1 VLTRNATHERSK
13 VKAFRAVTL
22 RSNGPQYSSRFWTR
36 KSSLRA
42 HFTEETV
49 YNVGAMA
56 RPESFPGVHEDA
68 SMTARVSRAAAARTT
83 RATRRFPRLRK
94 SSPVPLYYQLKRAI
108 EQFIDEGEW
117 PPETQVP
124 SERRLCEQFH
134 ISRITVR
141 QALADL
147 ERQGRLVRSHGRGTY
162 VAEVAIKKP
171 VFPLVS
177 FTHDVREH
185 GLEPGARVLQ
195 FEVAPPAP
203 HVTAALELKPGEP
216 MLLLKRLRLANQK
229 PLAVET
235 VHLAGACC
243 PDLLDEDL
251 TNRSLYETLAAR
263 YGIVPDR
270 AQQQWQAVPCPTNEA
285 HYLEVASG
293 SPVLR
298 IEQTTFD
305 SEGHPFEHLES
316 YFRGDKFILVAELGN
331 GGRAQRNGD
340 SA

>member
-1 VLTRNATHERSK
+1 MS
-13 VKAFRAVTL
+13 
-22 RSNGPQYSSRFWTR
+22 
-36 KSSLRA
+36 
-42 HFTEETV
+42 
-49 YNVGAMA
+49 GAMT
-56 RPESFPGVHEDA
+56 RPDTLPDVQEDA
-68 SMTARVSRAAAARTT
+68 PMAAGVLPTP
-83 RATRRFPRLRK
+83 ATPRRGTPVFPRLRK

-108 EQFIDEGEW
+108 EQLIDSGEW

-147 ERQGRLVRSHGRGTY
+147 EREGRLVRSHGRGTY
-162 VAEVAIKKP
+162 VAELAIRKP

-203 HVTAALELKPGEP
+203 DVTAALELKPGEQ

-235 VHLAGACC
+235 VHLVGTRC

-251 TNRSLYETLAAR
+251 TNRSLYETLSEK

-270 AQQQWQAVPCPTNEA
+270 AQQQWQAVPCPLAEA
-285 HYLEVASG
+285 HLLEVDPG

-305 SEGHPFEHLES
+305 GEGRPFEHLES
-316 YFRGDKFILVAELGN
+316 YFRGDKFILVAELRNDRQTPEN
-331 GGRAQRNGD
+331 GGARSSQSATSAGEELPHTSAD
-340 SA
+340 SPC

>member
-1 VLTRNATHERSK
+1 MS
-13 VKAFRAVTL
+13 
-22 RSNGPQYSSRFWTR
+22 
-36 KSSLRA
+36 
-42 HFTEETV
+42 
-49 YNVGAMA
+49 GAMI
-56 RPESFPGVHEDA
+56 RPDSFPGVQEDA
-68 SMTARVSRAAAARTT
+68 PMPTRVPAAVAAPRAARAARS
-83 RATRRFPRLRK
+83 FPRLRK

-108 EQFIDEGEW
+108 EQLIDAGEW

-141 QALADL
+141 QALSDL
-147 ERQGRLVRSHGRGTY
+147 EREGRLVRSHGRGTY
-162 VAEVAIKKP
+162 VAELAIKKP

-195 FEVAPPAP
+195 FEIAPPAP
-203 HVTAALELKPGEP
+203 HVSAALELKPGEQ
-216 MLLLKRLRLANQK
+216 MLLLKRLRLANLK
-229 PLAVET
+229 PLAIET
-235 VHLAGACC
+235 VHLAGTRC

-251 TNRSLYETLAAR
+251 TNRSLYETLGEK

-270 AQQQWQAVPCPTNEA
+270 AQQQWQAVPCPINEA
-285 HYLEVASG
+285 HFLEVEPG

-305 SEGHPFEHLES
+305 ADGRPFEHLES
-316 YFRGDKFILVAELGN
+316 YFRGDKFILVAELRNDRQTLMN
-331 GGRAQRNGD
+331 GPAGLEPRMSTGD
-340 SA
+340 ELPHMSTDSRC